1 MYLSDYIRPDCA
13 TKLCYT
19 SYGCRWGCWWWFV
32 FGGGVGVLWREFGL
46 RKNLISFATQ
56 YCIKNQHGITKW
68 HNFVTRW
75 YCPVVSRKMPTLAKI
90 INLSKWIFFI
100 VKVQIIIYIFLNFYA
115 HNISRYSVRGK
126 YTIICASH
134 CTWIWPIDQ
143 FWGFYPLIIML
154 LLHEPQ

>member
-32 FGGGVGVLWREFGL
+32 FGGGVGMLWREFGL

-75 YCPVVSRKMPTLAKI
+75 YCPVMSRKMLTLAKI

-100 VKVQIIIYIFLNFYA
+100 VKVQIIMYIFSIFMPITFLDILLED
-115 HNISRYSVRGK
+115 NIQLSVHH
-126 YTIICASH
+126 TVPES
-134 CTWIWPIDQ
+134 DQ
-143 FWGFYPLIIML
+143 SISFEDFTP
-154 LLHEPQ
+154 